1 MDMRILRAEEITVE
15 NFRIFGALIS
25 SESRNPDADVEEL
38 KFWNRLGVMEHSG
51 NTSVSIVETYGR
63 NGLIETTLERHLK
76 TAETLIPTGDVIVI
90 AALSSKENI
99 DMPDP
104 YSAKAFSVKAGEAI
118 ILAPGTWH
126 HAPLTTEESVKT
138 FVIFQADTPE
148 KDFYDLD
155 LADIFGFNYKVELLS

>member
-1 MDMRILRAEEITVE
+1 MDMRILKAERITVE
-15 NFRIFGALIS
+15 NFRMFGTLVS
-25 SESRNPDADVEEL
+25 SESRKPDADVEEL

-51 NTSVSIVETYGR
+51 DTSVSIVETFGK
-63 NGLIETTLERHLK
+63 NGLVESTLERHLK
-76 TAETLIPTGDVIVI
+76 TGETLIPAGDIIII

-104 YSAKAFSVKAGEAI
+104 DSAKAFSVKTGEAI
-118 ILAPGTWH
+118 IFAPGTWH

-148 KDFYDLD
+148 NDFFDLD
-155 LADIFGFNYKVELLS
+155 LAETFGFNYKVELW